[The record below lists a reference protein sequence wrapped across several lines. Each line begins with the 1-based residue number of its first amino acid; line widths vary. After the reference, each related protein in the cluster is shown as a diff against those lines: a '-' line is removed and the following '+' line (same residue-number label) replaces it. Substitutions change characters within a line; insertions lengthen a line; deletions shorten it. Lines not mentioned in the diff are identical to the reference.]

1 MRPERVTL
9 ASPNTPRLLQRGGS
23 QTSEM
28 KLTSVALVCLLL
40 AATWPQD
47 VDSKSMHVSSSRCCF
62 SFAQKRIS
70 QKTIQCYRE
79 TSSTCAYQAA
89 IFKLKGGRESCA
101 LKTERWVQGYLG
113 KLKPC
118 LLV

>member
-1 MRPERVTL
+1 
-9 ASPNTPRLLQRGGS
+9 
-23 QTSEM
+23 M
-28 KLTSVALVCLLL
+28 KLTSVVLVCLLL